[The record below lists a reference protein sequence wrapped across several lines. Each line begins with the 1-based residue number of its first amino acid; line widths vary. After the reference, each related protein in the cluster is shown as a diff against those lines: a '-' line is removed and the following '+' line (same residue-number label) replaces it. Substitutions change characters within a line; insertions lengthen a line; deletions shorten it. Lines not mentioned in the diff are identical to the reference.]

1 MNGVCVCVY
10 GLSLR
15 LRSPEDGPQVRL
27 HSVTS
32 SVDRLVA
39 EGALLVA
46 HLLRNLTVAYDGCE
60 RILKIISEEEKYF
73 SSSIFAI
80 RT

>member
-1 MNGVCVCVY
+1 MVC
-10 GLSLR
+10 GLT
-15 LRSPEDGPQVRL
+15 LRSPSPKDCPQVSL
-27 HSVTS
+27 HPESPP
-32 SVDRLVA
+32 VDRLVA

-46 HLLRNLTVAYDGCE
+46 HLLMNLTVAYDGCE
-60 RILKIISEEEKYF
+60 RILKRISEEEKYF